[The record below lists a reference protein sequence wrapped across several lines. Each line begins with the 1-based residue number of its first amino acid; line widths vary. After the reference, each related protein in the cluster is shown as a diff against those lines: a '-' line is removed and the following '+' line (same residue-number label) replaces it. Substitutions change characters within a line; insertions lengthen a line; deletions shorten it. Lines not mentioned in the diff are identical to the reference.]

1 MITKALGPAP
11 NLQLPT
17 MTTTDLINYHYAAT
31 VEVIL
36 LRISEMFH
44 PLIKL
49 IG

>member
-17 MTTTDLINYHYAAT
+17 MTTTDLINYHYAT

-36 LRISEMFH
+36 LRISEMFQ